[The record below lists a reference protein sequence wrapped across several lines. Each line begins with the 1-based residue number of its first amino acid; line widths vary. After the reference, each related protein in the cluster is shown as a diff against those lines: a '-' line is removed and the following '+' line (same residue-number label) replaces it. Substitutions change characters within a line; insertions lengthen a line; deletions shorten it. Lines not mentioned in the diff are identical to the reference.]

1 MLEDAVKAGLPL
13 ISLKTR
19 DMINFELVVKHLTG
33 KEPHKYSAGEPE
45 KDTLYYMYLKG
56 KQAPSVRTLYKQ
68 LAQQGSSLILINAD
82 KEIDAAFD
90 CGELETPKEL
100 VRDVLTGAFSQ
111 DDVPKEDTAKFV
123 ESMLPALGGLT
134 LKEIAEV
141 VRLTQVREESVTP
154 RAITKTR
161 QLIVPTMQGLSQIN
175 TDLPVYIPNPA
186 WGEFVEKN
194 KPFFVKE
201 GVDHRL
207 VPRGALLDGEP
218 GTGKTQGAKYLAN
231 QWGVPLYRMA
241 ADFQSKWVGESEGN
255 LQRILNQAAQEA
267 PCVLLIDEVEKL
279 FSHNN
284 VYSGSGGSM
293 SKTMSL
299 LLWFMQESH
308 SKVFVCMTCNNKA
321 AIPPELYR
329 EGRIAGTITFVGL
342 RSQEA
347 YDMADEVLK
356 SFKMLDNEEVR
367 SAAKKAVSH
376 AYSMLP
382 ADVERIAHSKV
393 NEIVVNVIKE
403 AVSAAA

>member
-1 MLEDAVKAGLPL
+1 MLQDAVKAGLPL

-33 KEPHKYSAGEPE
+33 KEPIKYGSGEPE
-45 KDTLYYMYLKG
+45 QDTLYYLYLKG

-68 LAQQGSSLILINAD
+68 LAQKNSSMILINCD

-100 VRDVLTGAFSQ
+100 VRDVLVNAFSQ
-111 DDVPKEDTAKFV
+111 DGVDKAETEKFV
-123 ESMLPALGGLT
+123 ETMLPALGGLT

-141 VRLTQVREESVTP
+141 IRLTQVREETVTP
-154 RAITKTR
+154 RAVTKTR
-161 QLIVPTMQGLSQIN
+161 GLIVPTMQGLTQIN
-175 TDLPVYIPNPA
+175 TDLPVYIPNPV
-186 WGEFVEKN
+186 WGNFVEKN

-201 GVDHRL
+201 DIDYRL

-241 ADFQSKWVGESEGN
+241 ADFQSKWVGESESN

-299 LLWFMQESH
+299 LLWFMQESRAR
-308 SKVFVCMTCNNKA
+308 VFVCMTCNNKA

-342 RSQEA
+342 QPQEA
-347 YDMADEVLK
+347 FGMADEVLK
-356 SFKMLDNEEVR
+356 SFKMDGDDQIKQ
-367 SAAKKAVSH
+367 AAKKAVH
-376 AYSMLP
+376 EAFSMLP
-382 ADVERIAHSKV
+382 AGVDRIAHSRI
-393 NEIVVNVIKE
+393 NEIVVNVIKD
-403 AVSAAA
+403 AISAAA